1 MSRAAITAIA
11 VLMGGCATPMAWR
24 GEPSPATASNEH
36 YSAEVV
42 PVCTDGRM
50 GEAGGCT
57 GFILKVTNKTAKD
70 IEINWNK
77 TAYIRGGQTSGG
89 FMFDGVVYRDR
100 AAPKPPDVVFA
111 NGSMEKAIW
120 PNNLIDF
127 LGSRSGGWHHW
138 PMPEG
143 ENGVYLSV
151 VADGKEINQKITVR
165 ITSSPKK

>member
-1 MSRAAITAIA
+1 MAKVAVITMA
-11 VLMGGCATPMAWR
+11 VFIGGCATPMAWR
-24 GEPSPATASNEH
+24 GEPSPATVNSEH
-36 YSAEVV
+36 FSADVA

-50 GEAGGCT
+50 GETGGCT

-89 FMFDGVVYRDR
+89 FMFDGIVYNDR
-100 AAPKPPDVVFA
+100 AAQKPPDVVFA

-127 LGSRSGGWHHW
+127 LGSRYGWHHS

>member
-1 MSRAAITAIA
+1 MSRTAITAIA
-11 VLMGGCATPMAWR
+11 VLIGGCATPMAWR
-24 GEPSPATASNEH
+24 GEPSPATASNE
-36 YSAEVV
+36 YYAAEVA

-50 GEAGGCT
+50 GEAGGCA
-57 GFILKVTNKTAKD
+57 GFILKVTNKTTGD

-77 TAYIRGGQTSGG
+77 TAYIRDGQTSGG

-111 NGSMEKAIW
+111 GGSMEKAIW
-120 PNNLIDF
+120 PNNLVDF
-127 LGSRSGGWHHW
+127 LGARYGGWHHS

-151 VADGKEINQKITVR
+151 VADGREINQKITVR